1 MLVAEFSGNRIQ
13 KLSVTGEFLMEF
25 GTQGSGNGQLSS
37 PWGMCLSSNGQVYI
51 TEQNGRVKVYNLDGT
66 FSNNIMGQGEGAL
79 QQPRAVAFDP
89 SGKLH
94 IAYYNSK
101 HIKVFTADGRYI
113 RQYESG
119 HLQGPSGIAVDQDG
133 YCLVGDWGGKSLCIF
148 DPQGSFVHSV
158 PTSTSSCGIT
168 LDKEG
173 YVYVADCSTNS
184 VYKF

>member
-1 MLVAEFSGNRIQ
+1 MGHVP
-13 KLSVTGEFLMEF
+13 FL
-25 GTQGSGNGQLSS
+25 QW
-37 PWGMCLSSNGQVYI
+37 PR
-51 TEQNGRVKVYNLDGT
+51 EQNGRVKVFNPDGT

-79 QQPRAVAFDP
+79 QQPRAIAFDP

-94 IAYYNSK
+94 IADYNSK
-101 HIKVFTADGRYI
+101 HIKVFTADGSYI
-113 RQYESG
+113 RQYGSG

-158 PTSTSSCGIT
+158 PTSSSSCGIT

-173 YVYVADCSTNS
+173 YVYVADCSSNC